1 LDEVGRLVI
10 VMPVVYNTVQAWSVM
25 EVSCVSE
32 EPIISDELESLLN
45 VEYGPEVYE
54 IEKGLVR
61 KFAEAID
68 DPNPLW
74 REVAPPT
81 FPAALVPSELLHKM
95 VTAKC
100 PLTRFLNG
108 ANELDYYQEIKVG
121 DVISVAARLSN
132 MRKREGKEGRTLFMI
147 VDITYQNQRGEV
159 VARGRNTF
167 IRY

>member
-1 LDEVGRLVI
+1 
-10 VMPVVYNTVQAWSVM
+10 M
-25 EVSCVSE
+25 SE

-45 VEYGPEVYE
+45 VEFGPEVYE
-54 IEKGLVR
+54 IEKGMVR

-74 REVAPPT
+74 REIAPPT
-81 FPAALVPSELLHKM
+81 FPAALIPSELLHKM

-108 ANELDYYQEIKVG
+108 GNELEYYQPIRVG
-121 DVISVAARLSN
+121 DVISVTARLDKL
-132 MRKREGKEGRTLFMI
+132 RKMEGKEGKTLFMI
-147 VDITYQNQRGEV
+147 MEITYKNQRGEV
-159 VARGRNTF
+159 VARGRSTY